1 MVSTISASQSL
12 PLEPSWTLI
21 AYGDL
26 DKTSEYTLTMQFN
39 NSTAATFITYGG
51 ISDGVNISTLSLE
64 IPRDQ
69 TPIYK
74 ADLSREQLLATI
86 GSDTMESPARATEPK
101 LVENINGTN
110 TFTFKMY
117 YTYFDFDL
125 KKQVSNP
132 FIKLLVN
139 ERKIK
144 VLWKGKWYH
153 LVIKNI
159 QENTNG
165 KYIVY
170 TCKDQ
175 YINELGKVGYG
186 VTLDKDLENNQGTVT
201 ELAKEVLKDTDWTV
215 DEDRSD
221 ILCEKIEE
229 PVIVTTTLDTFSAKK
244 APADS
249 ATNIPTGAQILVFYP
264 QLGDILANPATQTLT
279 NFQFAYALEYV
290 HTEGTSMLVNADCYL
305 LDSIQVTY
313 VDDEDIGILKFGS
326 DATNPYFQI
335 AVTSQ
340 VSNTYRANRYVK
352 SRVTL
357 RDTYKEKYVDCYRAI
372 ADYSTAEV
380 TGDETHYLKLT
391 YNNAPLYI
399 KIAQT
404 FTLYGRSRTSGD
416 LQEITTFNSVYDLT
430 TYQYWAMLQQGY
442 TSFKATLQGK
452 AGGLDQEDV
461 GVECDNIE
469 YISAGNI
476 RINTLWVG
484 STSPWPISISFQGN
498 NLTPIEV
505 VSTGTAA
512 TQLFAAG
519 DTIYKYTYSKFTD
532 PTLVPNLIVGSST
545 WSDTTGWTPENDQ
558 EPILFQYYPNNDPTT
573 AHSYLRFEAGKK
585 YNNCGLQS
593 NNNHLKDGMAYEEI
607 YVVRYK
613 AFTNNGGVPTST
625 RYTNL
630 SCAIFSNDKV
640 MTTQESAAPY
650 NPPDSDYTYTCLKC
664 VVPFTR
670 SQIYSKNIRF
680 RVSASQ
686 LVWLQSIELFKYV
699 PGSRDGA
706 DVMIVPGEMDIQ
718 SVYSNHQVYYK
729 YTGEEHNDDTYV
741 ELYDGVEDPSF
752 ISAIEPMYN
761 PNYAKIRSI
770 DAKQSNCFN
779 ILQTLAEKFQCWARF
794 DIETADDGHIKL
806 DSDGNPIKKVYFK
819 EEVGQDTQI
828 GFIYGTDL
836 RQISRTIVSDQIVT
850 KTIVPDNTNSYGI
863 NGFCSIARASQN
875 PARVNFILDFGYF
888 VNQGLIDGNVLNR
901 DLYDSQV
908 GYYPRLRQVM
918 QQWDIALETYKN
930 KETQL
935 ETQKQ
940 FQTTYKALID
950 GALSG
955 MQLKKTYLIRLYTGT
970 QNLSYQTS
978 YWTNAGFQNWLR
990 ENQNVEEINSTYA
1003 AIIALQE
1010 NYDTYTQQLA
1020 QVNASIEELQTIVD
1034 NYKETIKL
1042 AEQAIK
1048 ELHLNFYKK
1057 YSTYLQEGTW
1067 KSDDYMDD
1075 NMYYLDGV
1083 NVAYTSSRPQVQ
1095 YNISVIRLTAL
1106 EDYKFKIFRVGD
1118 ISFVQDT
1125 EFFGYTYI
1133 NDVKTPYK
1141 EKVLIAEVTSNFDEP
1156 EKDSFKIQNYKT
1168 QFEDLFQRIT
1178 ATTQQLKYAEGSY
1191 AKAAGAVTPTGGIT
1205 YQSLQQ
1211 AFANNGNFIIGAQ
1224 NQSVV
1229 TDLTGLT
1236 VSDVNDPSH
1245 KTKIT
1250 SGGIFITNDGGVT
1263 WTNAINSNGVV
1274 AETINSGVIYSN
1286 EVNIM
1291 DGKHPTFR
1299 WDSKGISAFAQ
1310 KPDRDL
1316 GTIVNERIYTRHDQ
1330 FGFYGVDRTTDPEEG
1345 EFNPTTED
1353 EIWASEFAKFGFT
1366 WKGFFLK
1373 TKDVNG
1379 TINGSVEISSDNDI
1393 SIWRDNGQEQIEQIH
1408 IGRLYDESNNL
1419 AGVGIRLRDTS
1430 GHTTLETDANTGSLW
1445 LQDSLSIG
1453 GLDSTTN
1460 HLVQIGS
1467 LVDDHLGHGRQVI
1480 NASNKFI
1487 VYEDGTVIASQ
1498 GVFNGDINAT
1508 GGTIG
1513 GFTINDHSIASQNEN
1528 LVLNDDGTIEA
1539 GNITIDGNNSN
1550 ITIGDTIT
1558 ISGAA
1563 GNVCLHGEENGEYF
1577 DIRPTHAQFSNM
1589 TASGSIETVV
1599 FPTGNVQAM
1608 GSSMFFRPSFKVDDY
1623 VVANVTN
1630 SLPVNKP
1637 SLATDSYVYLID
1649 DNGQVVVG
1657 SDGRQIWKVVSHTDD
1672 SVTFDA
1678 QVPKTKQVNGET
1690 VPVKVNSIVSLG
1702 TNDTLLIG
1710 VNAND
1715 TPVGPLFG
1723 DGFTFTGFEY
1733 TNTNNIPQVVVNKS
1747 PRLFLG
1753 DLGKIASSL
1762 NGVWSG
1768 YVSDYGLYGENVFLT
1783 GSLITKTASEED
1795 KYAGVSTLKNV
1806 PATKFGDSD
1815 ESSIVFW
1822 AGVTSLDD
1830 KAIQEAPFQVTQN
1843 GSIFAQQ
1850 GIFAGSLITQSELR
1864 GVDIYAARIHGITK
1878 TIDGYLD
1885 YPGLSFYDIKD
1896 GISFYRNGNWEG
1908 HFDSNNNPDVWDPI
1922 TKQYVPVT
1930 AKETFTIGT
1939 YGLTT
1944 NLTAL
1949 QRALTFIEV
1958 LSPNDTNTDL
1968 VFRTTGLQMQGNKLG
1983 TYNISDG
1990 SLGGTYYQVNS
2001 DSLQGYVDNTQKL
2014 NITAA
2019 KAHLK
2024 TSTIIFNR
2032 SMTYQE
2038 LADGYGYDL
2047 FVGEAEG

>member
-1 MVSTISASQSL
+1 
-12 PLEPSWTLI
+12 
-21 AYGDL
+21 
-26 DKTSEYTLTMQFN
+26 
-39 NSTAATFITYGG
+39 
-51 ISDGVNISTLSLE
+51 
-64 IPRDQ
+64 
-69 TPIYK
+69 
-74 ADLSREQLLATI
+74 
-86 GSDTMESPARATEPK
+86 MESPARAVEPK

-117 YTYFDFDL
+117 YTYFDFEL

-139 ERKIK
+139 ERKVK
-144 VLWKGKWYH
+144 VLWKEKWYH

-159 QENTNG
+159 QEDTNG
-165 KYIVY
+165 KYITY

-215 DEDRSD
+215 DEERCDA
-221 ILCEKIEE
+221 LCEKIEE
-229 PVIVTTTLDTFSAKK
+229 PVIVTTTLAAFSAKK
-244 APADS
+244 APADNS
-249 ATNIPTGAQILVFYP
+249 ATIPTSVLILVFYP
-264 QLGDILANPATQTLT
+264 QLSDILANPATQTLT
-279 NFQFAYALEYV
+279 NFQFAYAPEYV
-290 HTEGTSMLVNADCYL
+290 HTEGTSMLVDADCYL
-305 LDSIQVTY
+305 LESVQVTY
-313 VDDEDIGILKFGS
+313 ITENNIGILKFGP
-326 DATNPYFQI
+326 DAANPYFQI
-335 AVTSQ
+335 AITSQ
-340 VSNTYRANRYVK
+340 VSNAYRAYRYVK

-357 RDTYKEKYVDCYRAI
+357 RDTYKKKYVDLYTATQ
-372 ADYSTAEV
+372 DYSTEET
-380 TGDETHYLKLT
+380 TGTETQYLKFN
-391 YNNAPLYI
+391 YQNAPLYI
-399 KIAQT
+399 KIAQS
-404 FTLYGRSRTSGD
+404 FTLQGHVRSSGIWQTAVSFD
-416 LQEITTFNSVYDLT
+416 SIYDLT
-430 TYQYWAMLQQGY
+430 TYQYWGLLQQVYDG
-442 TSFKATLQGK
+442 FKTTLQGK
-452 AGGLDQEDV
+452 VNNISSTDV
-461 GVECDNIE
+461 NVECDNIE
-469 YISAGNI
+469 YINAGNI
-476 RINTLWVG
+476 RIGTLWIG
-484 STSPWPISISFQGN
+484 SSLPQPILISFQGN

-558 EPILFQYYPNNDPTT
+558 EPILFQYYPNNDPTI

-593 NNNHLKDGMAYEEI
+593 NNSHLKDGMTYEEI

-613 AFTNNGGVPTST
+613 AFTDNGGVPTST

-630 SCAIFSNDKV
+630 SCSIFSNDKV

-680 RVSASQ
+680 RVSAGA

-718 SVYSNHQVYYK
+718 SVYSNHQVYYM

-741 ELYDGVEDPSF
+741 ELYDGVDDPSF
-752 ISAIEPMYN
+752 IDAIEPMYN

-779 ILQTLAEKFQCWARF
+779 ILQTLAEKFQCWVRF
-794 DIETADDGHIKL
+794 DIATEADGHISL
-806 DSDGNPIKKVYFK
+806 DTNGNPIKKVYFK
-819 EEVGQDTQI
+819 EEIGQDTQI

-836 RQISRTIVSDQIVT
+836 KQISRTIVSDQIVT

-875 PARVNFILDFGYF
+875 PARVNFILDFGYY
-888 VNQGLIDGNVLNR
+888 VNQGLIDGNILNR

-918 QQWDIALETYKN
+918 QQWDMALEIYTN

-950 GALSG
+950 SALEA
-955 MQLKKTYLIRLYTGT
+955 MQSKKTYLIRLYTGT

-978 YWTNAGFQNWLR
+978 YWTNTGFQNWLR
-990 ENQNVEEINSTYA
+990 DNQNVEEINSTYA

-1020 QVNASIEELQTIVD
+1020 QVDASVEELQAIVD
-1034 NYKETIKL
+1034 SYKETVEI

-1057 YSTYLQEGTW
+1057 YSPYLQEGTW

-1083 NVAYTSSRPQVQ
+1083 NVAYTSSRPQIQ
-1095 YNISVIRLTAL
+1095 YNISVIRLSAL
-1106 EDYKFKIFRVGD
+1106 EEYKLKIFRVGD

-1133 NDVKTPYK
+1133 NNVKTPYK

-1211 AFANNGNFIIGAQ
+1211 AFENNSNFIIGAQ

-1229 TDLTGLT
+1229 TDLTGVT

-1263 WTNAINSNGVV
+1263 WTNAINSTGVV

-1291 DGKHPTFR
+1291 DGNHPTFR

-1310 KPDRDL
+1310 KPDPDL
-1316 GTIVNERIYTRHDQ
+1316 GTIVDERIYTRHDQ
-1330 FGFYGVDRTTDPEEG
+1330 FGFYGIDRTNDPETG
-1345 EFNPTTED
+1345 DFNPEN
-1353 EIWASEFAKFGFT
+1353 ESQIWASEYAKFGFT

-1373 TKDVNG
+1373 TIEKNGAVNG
-1379 TINGSVEISSDNDI
+1379 SIEISSDNDI
-1393 SIWRDNGQEQIEQIH
+1393 SVISKDVNGNNPIEHIH
-1408 IGRLYDESNNL
+1408 IGRLYNDEDQLVGYGMRLKDKNNQ
-1419 AGVGIRLRDTS
+1419 V
-1430 GHTTLETDANTGSLW
+1430 TLETDSDGNLW
-1445 LQDSLSIG
+1445 LQNRLSIG
-1453 GLDSTTN
+1453 TTSGTQVWIGN
-1460 HLVQIGS
+1460 FTDTTHPIDPVHGAQIF
-1467 LVDDHLGHGRQVI
+1467 
-1480 NASNKFI
+1480 NANDKFI
-1487 VYEDGTVIASQ
+1487 VYEDGSIIATDGIFSGTIQ
-1498 GVFNGDINAT
+1498 AQS
-1508 GGTIG
+1508 GTIG
-1513 GFTINDHSIASQNEN
+1513 GFIIGPNSLSSTNGN
-1528 LVLNDDGTIEA
+1528 LVLASDGSQISA
-1539 GNITIDGNNSN
+1539 GNIFIDGDNSVIN
-1550 ITIGDTIT
+1550 VGDAIT

-1563 GNVCLHGEENGEYF
+1563 GNVCLHGEENGEFF
-1577 DIRPTHAQFSNM
+1577 DIRPSSATFSNM
-1589 TASGSIETVV
+1589 AASGVLNTIV
-1599 FPTGNVQAM
+1599 FATGSTQAM
-1608 GSSMFFRPSFKVDDY
+1608 GSSMFFRPSYKVVDY
-1623 VVANVTN
+1623 VVAGAT
-1630 SLPVNKP
+1630 SLTLEDV
-1637 SLATDSYVYLID
+1637 SGLSVGQYVYLIAD
-1649 DNGQVVVG
+1649 DGTICGVSGNGVWQ
-1657 SDGRQIWKVVSHTDD
+1657 
-1672 SVTFDA
+1672 
-1678 QVPKTKQVNGET
+1678 
-1690 VPVKVNSIVSLG
+1690 VNSINDKVVTFTTALPSNKKVNTVVNLG
-1702 TNDTLLIG
+1702 TSGTLLIG
-1710 VNAND
+1710 VNAGD
-1715 TPVGPLFG
+1715 DEAGVLFRH
-1723 DGFTFTGFEY
+1723 GFTFTELELE
-1733 TNTNNIPQVVVNKS
+1733 NNAPVLSKS

-1753 DLGKIASSL
+1753 DMNSQAFQSSL
-1762 NGVWSG
+1762 SG
-1768 YVSDYGLYGENVFLT
+1768 AWANYVDGYGLYGENVFLT
-1783 GSLITKTASEED
+1783 GSLVTKTASVMPSGTGGD
-1795 KYAGVSTLKNV
+1795 PSDYSKYAGISTL
-1806 PATKFGDSD
+1806 AQIEAIKFGDSD
-1815 ESSIVFW
+1815 RSNIVFW
-1822 AGVTSLDD
+1822 AGVSDLNDST
-1830 KAIQEAPFQVTQN
+1830 IQNAPFQVTQN
-1843 GSIFAQQ
+1843 GSIYAQQ
-1850 GIFAGSLITQSELR
+1850 GVFEGSLITQSRLE
-1864 GVDIYAARIHGITK
+1864 GVDIYAARIHGIGNRPGTL
-1878 TIDGYLD
+1878 TDPS
-1885 YPGLSFYDIKD
+1885 YPGLSFYDIVN
-1896 GISFYRNGNWEG
+1896 GISFYRNGEWAGVGTN
-1908 HFDSNNNPDVWDPI
+1908 
-1922 TKQYVPVT
+1922 T
-1930 AKETFTIGT
+1930 AKETFSIGT
-1939 YGLTT
+1939 YGFEIKLGTSAS
-1944 NLTAL
+1944 LL
-1949 QRALTFIEV
+1949 KFIEV
-1958 LSPNDTNTDL
+1958 ETATINNVEDVNNNII
-1968 VFRTTGLQMQGNKLG
+1968 FRTTQLQLKDNK
-1983 TYNISDG
+1983 ISNYDNK
-1990 SLGGTYYQVNS
+1990 TYYEVNNA
-2001 DSLQGYVDNTQKL
+2001 SLTGYVKEVKKL
-2014 NITAA
+2014 DITETETDINSEDIVFYGTMKYHKVAA
-2019 KAHLK
+2019 
-2024 TSTIIFNR
+2024 SN
-2032 SMTYQE
+2032 
-2038 LADGYGYDL
+2038 GYDL
-2047 FVGEAEG
+2047 YVGV

>member
-1 MVSTISASQSL
+1 
-12 PLEPSWTLI
+12 
-21 AYGDL
+21 
-26 DKTSEYTLTMQFN
+26 
-39 NSTAATFITYGG
+39 
-51 ISDGVNISTLSLE
+51 
-64 IPRDQ
+64 
-69 TPIYK
+69 
-74 ADLSREQLLATI
+74 
-86 GSDTMESPARATEPK
+86 MESPARAVEPK

-117 YTYFDFDL
+117 YTYFDFEL

-139 ERKIK
+139 ERKVK
-144 VLWKGKWYH
+144 VLWKEKWYH

-159 QENTNG
+159 QEDTNG
-165 KYIVY
+165 KYITY

-186 VTLDKDLENNQGTVT
+186 VTLDKDLENNQGTIT
-201 ELAKEVLKDTDWTV
+201 ELAKEVLRDTDWTV
-215 DEDRSD
+215 DEERCDT
-221 ILCEKIEE
+221 LCEKIEE
-229 PVIVTTTLDTFSAKK
+229 PVIVTTTLAAFSAKR
-244 APADS
+244 APADDS
-249 ATNIPTGAQILVFYP
+249 ATIPTSVPILVFYP
-264 QLGDILANPATQTLT
+264 QLSDILANPATQTLT
-279 NFQFAYALEYV
+279 NFQFAYAPEYV
-290 HTEGTSMLVNADCYL
+290 HTEGTSMLVDADCYL
-305 LDSIQVTY
+305 LESVQVTY
-313 VDDEDIGILKFGS
+313 VIENNIGILKFGP
-326 DATNPYFQI
+326 DAANPYFQI
-335 AVTSQ
+335 AITSQ
-340 VSNTYRANRYVK
+340 VSNAYRAHRYVK

-357 RDTYKEKYVDCYRAI
+357 RDTYKEKYVDLYTATQ
-372 ADYSTAEV
+372 DYNTSEEV
-380 TGDETHYLKLT
+380 IPEEQFLT
-391 YNNAPLYI
+391 LDLIDPLSGYSRKTVYI
-399 KIAQT
+399 PINQT
-404 FTLYGRSRTSGD
+404 FSLRYVNGANDIELKQYHS
-416 LQEITTFNSVYDLT
+416 LYDL
-430 TYQYWAMLQQGY
+430 AMDANSMVLWGQMY
-442 TSFKATLQGK
+442 PNFKSYAQITVNIYDSINRTNAATLTAWTIYNYSQGRLWFQY
-452 AGGLDQEDV
+452 ASTDHYRSQMWQLYFIGDDQ
-461 GVECDNIE
+461 
-469 YISAGNI
+469 
-476 RINTLWVG
+476 
-484 STSPWPISISFQGN
+484 SPIAVKPA
-498 NLTPIEV
+498 
-505 VSTGTAA
+505 AA
-512 TQLFAAG
+512 THEQLFSTG

-545 WSDTTGWTPENDQ
+545 WSDTTGWTSENDQ
-558 EPILFQYYPNNDPTT
+558 EPILFQYYPNNDPTI

-585 YNNCGLQS
+585 YNNYGLQS
-593 NNNHLKDGMAYEEI
+593 NNSHLKDGMTYEEI

-680 RVSASQ
+680 RVSAGV

-718 SVYSNHQVYYK
+718 SVYSNHQVYYM

-741 ELYDGVEDPSF
+741 ELYDGVDDPSF
-752 ISAIEPMYN
+752 IGAIEPMYN

-779 ILQTLAEKFQCWARF
+779 ILQTLAEKFQCWVRF
-794 DIETADDGHIKL
+794 DIATEADGHISL
-806 DSDGNPIKKVYFK
+806 DDNGNPIKKVYFK
-819 EEVGQDTQI
+819 EEIGQDTQI

-836 RQISRTIVSDQIVT
+836 KQISRTIVSDQIVT
-850 KTIVPDNTNSYGI
+850 KTIVPDNSNSYGI

-888 VNQGLIDGNVLNR
+888 VNQGLIDGNILNR

-918 QQWDIALETYKN
+918 QQWDMALEIYTN

-950 GALSG
+950 SALEA
-955 MQLKKTYLIRLYTGT
+955 MQSKKTYLIRLYTGT

-978 YWTNAGFQNWLR
+978 YWTNTGFQNWLR
-990 ENQNVEEINSTYA
+990 DNQNVEEINSTYA

-1020 QVNASIEELQTIVD
+1020 QIDASVEELQVIVD
-1034 NYKETIKL
+1034 SYKETVEI

-1057 YSTYLQEGTW
+1057 YSPYLQEGTW

-1083 NVAYTSSRPQVQ
+1083 NVAYTSSRPQIQ
-1095 YNISVIRLTAL
+1095 YNISVIRLSAL
-1106 EDYKFKIFRVGD
+1106 EEYKLKIFRVGD

-1133 NDVKTPYK
+1133 NNVKTPYK

-1191 AKAAGAVTPTGGIT
+1191 AKAAGVVTPTGGIT

-1211 AFANNGNFIIGAQ
+1211 AFENNSNFIIGAQ

-1229 TDLTGLT
+1229 TDLTGVT

-1291 DGKHPTFR
+1291 DGNHPTFR

-1310 KPDRDL
+1310 KPDSDL

-1393 SIWRDNGQEQIEQIH
+1393 SIWRDNGQEQVEQIH
-1408 IGRLYDESNNL
+1408 IGRLYDENNNL

-1453 GLDSTTN
+1453 GLNSSQN
-1460 HLVQIGS
+1460 LVQIGS
-1467 LVDDHLGHGRQVI
+1467 LIDDQSGHGRQVI

-1513 GFTINDHSIASQNEN
+1513 GFTINDHSITSQNEN

-1623 VVANVTN
+1623 VVADIMN
-1630 SLPVNKP
+1630 SLPINKP

-1657 SDGRQIWKVVSHTDD
+1657 SDGRQIWKVISHTDD
-1672 SVTFDA
+1672 TVTFDA
-1678 QVPKTKQVNGET
+1678 QIPKTKQANGET

-1702 TNDTLLIG
+1702 TNNTLLIG

-1715 TPVGPLFG
+1715 TAVGPLFG
-1723 DGFTFTGFEY
+1723 EGFTFTGFEY

-1753 DLGKIASSL
+1753 DLSNIAGSL

-1783 GSLITKTASEED
+1783 GSLITKTASAED
-1795 KYAGVSTLKNV
+1795 KYAGVSTLRNV
-1806 PATKFGDSD
+1806 SATKFGNSD
-1815 ESSIVFW
+1815 TSSIVFW
-1822 AGVTSLDD
+1822 AGVNSLNTE
-1830 KAIQEAPFQVTQN
+1830 AIQNAPFQVTQN

-1850 GIFAGSLITQSELR
+1850 GIFSGSLITQSELR
-1864 GVDIYAARIHGITK
+1864 GVDIYAARIHGIAQEV
-1878 TIDGYLD
+1878 DRPNHEAE
-1885 YPGLSFYDIKD
+1885 PGLSFFDITN
-1896 GISFYRNGNWEG
+1896 GISFFRNGDWTG
-1908 HFDSNNNPDVWDPI
+1908 DLTNPN
-1922 TKQYVPVT
+1922 T
-1930 AKETFTIGT
+1930 AKETFSIGT
-1939 YGLTT
+1939 YGFIT

-1949 QRALTFIEV
+1949 QRVLTFIEV
-1958 LSPNDTNTDL
+1958 LSPDDTNTDL

-1983 TYNISDG
+1983 TYNTATG
-1990 SLGGTYYQVNS
+1990 ALGGAYYQVNN
-2001 DSLQGYVDNTQKL
+2001 DSLQGYVDSTQKL
-2014 NITAA
+2014 NITAT
-2019 KAHLK
+2019 KTHLK
-2024 TSTIIFNR
+2024 TSTVIFDR

-2038 LADGYGYDL
+2038 VVNGYGYDL
-2047 FVGEAEG
+2047 FVGEVEGE